1 MADPIIT
8 IAQRLKPAFA
18 RIGGI
23 SEADADAVVRRSDR
37 ADAQVNGSL
46 ALAKQL
52 GKTPREI
59 AQLVLDEADLSS
71 VCSSVEIAGPGFINV
86 TFAPE
91 FLAAEL
97 ARAAA
102 DPRWQDVRHRFVLAH
117 LCTGRQDR
125 QKTLEVRA
133 PPARGHHALLRRDQP
148 RRSPV

>member
-8 IAQRLKPAFA
+8 IAQRLKPTFA

-52 GKTPREI
+52 GKTPREV
-59 AQLVLDEADLSS
+59 AQLVLDDADLSS
-71 VCSSVEIAGPGFINV
+71 VCSSVEIAGPGFINI

-91 FLAAEL
+91 F
-97 ARAAA
+97 
-102 DPRWQDVRHRFVLAH
+102 
-117 LCTGRQDR
+117 
-125 QKTLEVRA
+125 
-133 PPARGHHALLRRDQP
+133 
-148 RRSPV
+148 